1 MSDAKI
7 EIVRV
12 DADGAVVEVLH
23 DDFPE
28 GWGAARSEF
37 GKVRHSDAGKEAA
50 AAGHVLELRN
60 NGEMKMTT
68 APRKDERKKR
78 PSSKSAGGAKKATKT
93 KPKPAAKPAEDAE
106 MEDAADD
113 AAGDDEPADDE
124 PAADDAE
131 PEEPKMRKMG
141 AYLYYSQQNRPAAK
155 QAVDEDP
162 ENAEMSAGDKNKA
175 VVKKLGAMWKALEKA
190 DQEKWKEDAPM
201 VEVKPKKPKA
211 KKSEG
216 GGAAAAADKPKK
228 ATGKLADKEGLEAK
242 MEADGWVKEEKERAN
257 GTGVDKSFIP
267 PDGKGKKQR
276 SLLAVARAA
285 YPEFLT
291 DEAASPAPKKKPAA
305 KKAKA
310 DKPAGKGIADFY
322 PTANKGGLRDAAEY
336 EKDAA
341 AAAADDGDEEM
352 ADGGE
357 GEKDDGDDE
366 MAEAA
371 AAPPPPPK
379 EGDLS
384 SELKKGDE
392 IVFRPEARPKEDEV
406 EVIDDGGAAA
416 KAEGDAFK
424 QKEKELDE
432 AEKDSDDPRAREAY
446 AYRQK
451 NVENINKVSVN
462 DVPDDTEDAEAKA
475 LKQKEKMR
483 KEFIS
488 AHPPLTKQDA
498 NIAAGEEADTS
509 GVLESAAA
517 MDESA

>member
-1 MSDAKI
+1 MAPRG
-7 EIVRV
+7 VAFV
-12 DADGAVVEVLH
+12 A
-23 DDFPE
+23 F
-28 GWGAARSEF
+28 AAL
-37 GKVRHSDAGKEAA
+37 AA
-50 AAGHVLELRN
+50 A
-60 NGEMKMTT
+60 T
-68 APRKDERKKR
+68 APR
-78 PSSKSAGGAKKATKT
+78 SS
-93 KPKPAAKPAEDAE
+93 PKPS
-106 MEDAADD
+106 
-113 AAGDDEPADDE
+113 
-124 PAADDAE
+124 DDAE
-131 PEEPKMRKMG
+131 LEEPKMKKMS

-162 ENAEMSAGDKNKA
+162 ENAEMGAGDKNRA

-322 PTANKGGLRDAAEY
+322 PTANQGGLRDAAEY